1 MSFSDRQIHNL
12 FEIAKIVYASPEP
25 NELCALLATRV
36 CPEGELAKVYLAKL
50 DQDGLFKGLASFG
63 YARESK
69 IHEYKVG
76 LVRSAPMPDA
86 YLRSQVVVL
95 NKDELATRYPEFK
108 TVDERS
114 PFSILSRLSQEQLV
128 HFANVQCFV
137 PCVLPE
143 ARH

>member
-1 MSFSDRQIHNL
+1 MSFSERQIHNL

-69 IHEYKVG
+69 IQKYKMGIRGRV
-76 LVRSAPMPDA
+76 D
-86 YLRSQVVVL
+86 LRAEDTLLRV
-95 NKDELATRYPEFK
+95 
-108 TVDERS
+108 
-114 PFSILSRLSQEQLV
+114 SR
-128 HFANVQCFV
+128 
-137 PCVLPE
+137 
-143 ARH
+143 